1 VSFLSDGVTWLATQ
15 LREAA
20 GETVGIRRGTI
31 ATAGITAVADSVNY
45 EVTDDM
51 GIVQRVR
58 YRDWFIAK
66 TDYKISA
73 VAVVPVPGDRVIGS
87 DATEWELSHVGG
99 RDCYE
104 DWDGIT
110 WILHTKRV
118 KA

>member
-1 VSFLSDGVTWLATQ
+1 MSFLSDGVSWLAGQ

-20 GETVGIRRGTI
+20 GETVGIRRGTS

-45 EVTDDM
+45 EVTDDE

-66 TDYKISA
+66 ADYKISA
-73 VAVVPVPGDRVIGS
+73 VAVVPLAGDRVIGS
-87 DATEWELSHVGG
+87 DAVEWELAQVGN

-118 KA
+118 KR